1 MRIRPENR
9 DAGKQSAPFA
19 RSSHDGGAIL
29 RAMRLPLVAIAG
41 AACLVACSN
50 TPPPHW
56 AEGGAPLAIGAAA
69 WKTADDVSV
78 QLLPD
83 GKVLVDGHHFF
94 TVDVAGR
101 IYDSENEAVGIVLPD
116 GNIAGPNDVHLG
128 RIGVSNASPPGSRSA
143 WLSVLPNGQV
153 THYDPDGERSYDG
166 SWQGCAGPKLRT
178 CTLVSHLYTLERA
191 SRAANPSVF
200 IGVGMGVG
208 I

>member
-1 MRIRPENR
+1 
-9 DAGKQSAPFA
+9 
-19 RSSHDGGAIL
+19 
-29 RAMRLPLVAIAG
+29 MRLILVALAG
-41 AACLVACSN
+41 AACTVACSN

-56 AEGGAPLAIGAAA
+56 TEGGAPLALGAAA
-69 WKTADDVSV
+69 WKTGDDVSV

-153 THYDPDGERSYDG
+153 THYDTDGERSYDG
-166 SWQGCAGPKLRT
+166 AWQGCTGPKLRT

-191 SRAANPSVF
+191 SRAANPSMF